1 MSRYVVTHLTRYEYE
16 SPVLYSHHVA
26 RLRPRALH
34 WQSVLWSTLEVNP
47 GIVGQNTRADY
58 FGNECDF
65 FEVGVEYDCL
75 EVRARSEVSVR
86 SPLKAPLGS
95 TPRISWEQAVA
106 EIRDSGLLSVAEMS
120 FDSPL
125 VRRHAM
131 LRSYAEPSFPPGRAL
146 WDAVVD
152 LNERINSDFRYDPAS
167 THVSMPLGQA
177 MRQRSGVC
185 QDFAHVAIGC
195 LRSLGLPAR
204 YVSGYL
210 ETQPPPGQPRLV
222 GADASH
228 AWAGAYVPGY
238 GWLDFD
244 PTNAVLPER
253 RHVTVAFGRD
263 FSDVSPL
270 KGTWVGGSSHALTVA
285 VDVEPLLG
293 KQDPAAAVAT
303 Q

>member
-1 MSRYVVTHLTRYEYE
+1 MNRYIVSHLTRYEYE
-16 SPVLYSHHVA
+16 APVLYSHHAA
-26 RLRPRALH
+26 RLRPRALP
-34 WQSVLWSTLEVNP
+34 WQSVQWSTLEVSP
-47 GIVGQNTRADY
+47 GIVGQHARADY

-65 FEVGVEYDCL
+65 FEVAVEYDCL
-75 EVRARSEVSVR
+75 EVRARSEVSVCP
-86 SPLKAPLGS
+86 PLKVALDS
-95 TPRISWEQAVA
+95 TPRIPWEQAASKVRA
-106 EIRDSGLLSVAEMS
+106 SELLSVAELS

-125 VRRHAM
+125 VRRHSM

-152 LNERINSDFRYDPAS
+152 LNERIHREFRYDPAS

-195 LRSLGLPAR
+195 LRSLGLSAR

-210 ETQPPPGQPRLV
+210 ETRPPPGQPRLV

-228 AWAGAYVPGY
+228 AWAGVYVPGY

-244 PTNAVLPER
+244 PTNAVLPES

-270 KGTWVGGSSHALTVA
+270 KGTWVGGSNHALTVA
-285 VDVEPLLG
+285 VDVEPVPP
-293 KQDPAAAVAT
+293 QVAAPGVT
-303 Q
+303 PP